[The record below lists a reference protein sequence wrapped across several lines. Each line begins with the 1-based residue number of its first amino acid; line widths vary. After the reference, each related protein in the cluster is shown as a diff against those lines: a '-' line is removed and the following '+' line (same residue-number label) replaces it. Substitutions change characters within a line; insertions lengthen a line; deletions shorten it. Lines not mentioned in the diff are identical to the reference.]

1 MKNKKYHK
9 SQQLQKS
16 NIKVLERG
24 KIDTS
29 TTWSLTFMAW
39 YKHLNKKWQG

>member
-16 NIKVLERG
+16 NIKVLERQNRYIYHKYMVTHFHG
-24 KIDTS
+24 
-29 TTWSLTFMAW
+29 LVQAFE
-39 YKHLNKKWQG
+39 